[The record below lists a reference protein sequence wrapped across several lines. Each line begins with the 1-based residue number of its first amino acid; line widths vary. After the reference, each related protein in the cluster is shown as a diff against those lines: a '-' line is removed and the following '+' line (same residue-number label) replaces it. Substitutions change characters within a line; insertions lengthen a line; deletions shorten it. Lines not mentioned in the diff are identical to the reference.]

1 MAITEQGNESVSLAP
16 LFGENSMLTWTQALL
31 EDRFCMNCRNEID
44 GLAGAM
50 VCRGWISQVD
60 LVGHL
65 CEICRKHPEAVK
77 YYRRSLTIR

>member
-1 MAITEQGNESVSLAP
+1 
-16 LFGENSMLTWTQALL
+16 
-31 EDRFCMNCRNEID
+31 
-44 GLAGAM
+44 M